1 MRVDVITGAQ
11 MMPAMRA
18 ELARFRHRVFV
29 ERLGWRVPDQRAAD
43 AASRGEEADEYDHE
57 ETVYVT
63 LRGPGEEIVG
73 CARLLPAT
81 RRFLLKDHFQYL
93 VDDLPAALSLGVPAS
108 IKRGANGVTCGS
120 DGGSEHFSPDDTACA
135 SVWELSRFALS
146 LPVAQSHSAIQGA
159 RELLRA
165 AMFAAL
171 ALGAKRL
178 VGVTYVSLARL
189 FVRLGVPT
197 HRLGK
202 CHRIDGRWVA
212 AYRIDVDPIALTAL
226 GLTCAATPAADMTL
240 PPGMPE
246 MSGMPVSTPASI
258 PDPRQRHMTSRM
270 AL

>member
-1 MRVDVITGAQ
+1 MRVDVVTGAQ

-29 ERLGWRVPDQRAAD
+29 ERLGWRVPDQRAGD

-57 ETVYVT
+57 ETVYIT
-63 LRGPGEEIVG
+63 LRGPGEDIVG

-81 RRFLLKDHFQYL
+81 RRFLLKDHFHYL
-93 VDDLPAALSLGVPAS
+93 VDDLPAALSIGRPAS
-108 IKRGANGVTCGS
+108 NGRGANRVTRAS
-120 DGGSEHFSPDDTACA
+120 DVLSEPFPPDDTACP

-171 ALGAKRL
+171 ALGARRL
-178 VGVTYVSLARL
+178 IGVTYVSLARL
-189 FVRLGVPT
+189 FVQLGVPT
-197 HRLGK
+197 HRLGE

-212 AYRIDVDPIALTAL
+212 AYRIDVDAIALAAL
-226 GLTCAATPAADMTL
+226 GLTCATTPAADATL
-240 PPGMPE
+240 PPGMPAQ
-246 MSGMPVSTPASI
+246 SPASI

>member
-11 MMPAMRA
+11 MMPAVRA

-29 ERLGWRVPDQRAAD
+29 ERLGWRVPERRAAD

-63 LRGPGEEIVG
+63 LRGPGDDIVG

-93 VDDLPAALSLGVPAS
+93 VDDLPSAMSLELPTRIG
-108 IKRGANGVTCGS
+108 RGKNRVTDSG
-120 DGGSEHFSPDDTACA
+120 DVVSEHCPPDDTACA
-135 SVWELSRFALS
+135 SVWELSRFALV
-146 LPVAQSHSAIQGA
+146 LPAAQTHDAIQGA

-171 ALGAKRL
+171 ALGARRL

-212 AYRIDVDPIALTAL
+212 AYRIDVDAIALAAL

-240 PPGMPE
+240 PPE
-246 MSGMPVSTPASI
+246 MPVSAPASI

>member
-29 ERLGWRVPDQRAAD
+29 ERLGWRVPDEQAAD

-93 VDDLPAALSLGVPAS
+93 VDDLPAALSLGCPAS
-108 IKRGANGVTCGS
+108 IGRGANRVTGS
-120 DGGSEHFSPDDTACA
+120 REVVSEHFSSDDTACA

-165 AMFAAL
+165 AIFAAL
-171 ALGAKRL
+171 ALGARRL
-178 VGVTYVSLARL
+178 IGVTYVSLARL

-197 HRLGK
+197 HRLGGR
-202 CHRIDGRWVA
+202 HRIDGRWVA
-212 AYRIDVDPIALTAL
+212 AYRIDVDAIALAAL
-226 GLTCAATPAADMTL
+226 GLTCAVTPAADATL
-240 PPGMPE
+240 PH
-246 MSGMPVSTPASI
+246 GMPVSAPASI

>member
-29 ERLGWRVPDQRAAD
+29 ERLGWRVPDQGAAD

-63 LRGPGEEIVG
+63 LRGPGEDIVG

-93 VDDLPAALSLGVPAS
+93 VDDLPAALSLGCPAS
-108 IKRGANGVTCGS
+108 LGRSVNRVTRGS
-120 DGGSEHFSPDDTACA
+120 DGVSEHFPPDDTACA

-171 ALGAKRL
+171 ALGARRL

-189 FVRLGVPT
+189 FERLGVPT
-197 HRLGK
+197 HRLGE

-212 AYRIDVDPIALTAL
+212 AYRIDVDAVALAAL
-226 GLTCAATPAADMTL
+226 GLTCAATPATDATL
-240 PPGMPE
+240 PPGMP
-246 MSGMPVSTPASI
+246 VSAPASI